1 MEIIF
6 EIFKSSWQILESA
19 ALYLLFG
26 FVIAGILRSLV
37 SEDTVAKYLRSG
49 RFKSVFYSSLLGIPF
64 PLCSCGVVPAVA
76 GFKRQGAN
84 NGACLSFLTSTPE
97 TGIDSIALTYSLL
110 GPILTAMRPVTAFIS
125 AMCAGLLE
133 NYTGKSYADS
143 SQTIVNPSC
152 VIDGCCDSTGCD
164 PQIDKRGH
172 TFFHKLHAGI
182 KFAFNEL
189 MGDLAVWF
197 VIGIFLAGIIHVLV
211 PSSWVNAALGSGVIS
226 YLMAIIISGP
236 MYVCATLSTPVTAA
250 LVMKGMSPGAA
261 LVMLMVGPATN
272 IPTIAMVGGLLG
284 KRALGI
290 YVGSIVAISVA
301 MAYVT
306 DIIYQT
312 FSIPPMAYLGL
323 TGESFLWTQAELIAA
338 IIMSALILRVFW
350 RNYLRLYVDRF
361 LLGRN
366 AALSDRSHKCSCA
379 DNCCGAPGQKSTDEK
394 AESSL

>member
-1 MEIIF
+1 MEIIL

-133 NYTGKSYADS
+133 NYTGKSCADS

-164 PQIDKRGH
+164 PQIDKWGH

-312 FSIPPMAYLGL
+312 FSISPMAYLGL

-366 AALSDRSHKCSCA
+366 AALSDRPHKCSCA

>member
-1 MEIIF
+1 MEIILQ
-6 EIFKSSWQILESA
+6 IFKSSWQILESA

-152 VIDGCCDSTGCD
+152 VIDGCCDSAVCD
-164 PQIDKRGH
+164 PQIDKRRH

-312 FSIPPMAYLGL
+312 FSISPMAYLGL

-338 IIMSALILRVFW
+338 IILSALILRVFW

-366 AALSDRSHKCSCA
+366 AALSDRPNKCSCA
-379 DNCCGAPGQKSTDEK
+379 GNCCGAPGQKSTDEK
-394 AESSL
+394 AESSF

>member
-26 FVIAGILRSLV
+26 FVIAGILRALV

>member
-1 MEIIF
+1 MEIIL

-226 YLMAIIISGP
+226 YLMAIIVSGP

-290 YVGSIVAISVA
+290 YVGSIVVISVA

-312 FSIPPMAYLGL
+312 FSISPMAYLGL

-338 IIMSALILRVFW
+338 IILSALILRVFW
-350 RNYLRLYVDRF
+350 RNYLRLLVDRF

-379 DNCCGAPGQKSTDEK
+379 DNCCGTPGQKSTDEK
-394 AESSL
+394 AESSF

>member
-49 RFKSVFYSSLLGIPF
+49 RFKSVFYSSLLGISF

-152 VIDGCCDSTGCD
+152 VIDGCCDSAVCD
-164 PQIDKRGH
+164 PQIDKRRH

-189 MGDLAVWF
+189 MEDLAVWF
-197 VIGIFLAGIIHVLV
+197 VIGILLAGIIHVLV

-366 AALSDRSHKCSCA
+366 AALSDRPNKCSCA
-379 DNCCGAPGQKSTDEK
+379 GNCCGAPGQKSTDEK
-394 AESSL
+394 AESSF

>member
-84 NGACLSFLTSTPE
+84 NGACLAFLTSTPE

-152 VIDGCCDSTGCD
+152 VIDGCCDSAVCD
-164 PQIDKRGH
+164 PQIDKRRH

-226 YLMAIIISGP
+226 YLMAIIVSGP

-338 IIMSALILRVFW
+338 IILSALILRVFW

-394 AESSL
+394 AESSF

>member
-1 MEIIF
+1 
-6 EIFKSSWQILESA
+6 
-19 ALYLLFG
+19 
-26 FVIAGILRSLV
+26 
-37 SEDTVAKYLRSG
+37 
-49 RFKSVFYSSLLGIPF
+49 
-64 PLCSCGVVPAVA
+64 
-76 GFKRQGAN
+76 
-84 NGACLSFLTSTPE
+84 
-97 TGIDSIALTYSLL
+97 
-110 GPILTAMRPVTAFIS
+110 
-125 AMCAGLLE
+125 
-133 NYTGKSYADS
+133 
-143 SQTIVNPSC
+143 
-152 VIDGCCDSTGCD
+152 
-164 PQIDKRGH
+164 
-172 TFFHKLHAGI
+172 
-182 KFAFNEL
+182 
-189 MGDLAVWF
+189 
-197 VIGIFLAGIIHVLV
+197 
-211 PSSWVNAALGSGVIS
+211 
-226 YLMAIIISGP
+226 

-366 AALSDRSHKCSCA
+366 AALSDRPNKCSCA
-379 DNCCGAPGQKSTDEK
+379 GNCCGAPGQKSTDEK
-394 AESSL
+394 AESSF

>member
-1 MEIIF
+1 MEIIL

-152 VIDGCCDSTGCD
+152 VIDGCCDSAVCD
-164 PQIDKRGH
+164 PQIDKRRH

-211 PSSWVNAALGSGVIS
+211 PSSWVNAALGSGAIS

-312 FSIPPMAYLGL
+312 FSISPMAYLGL

-366 AALSDRSHKCSCA
+366 AALSDRPNKCSCA
-379 DNCCGAPGQKSTDEK
+379 GNCCGAPGQKSTDEK
-394 AESSL
+394 AESSF